1 MKGKFGKKVSL
12 IIVAILIISSLAT
25 VVYATGHSETLTA
38 IFRNITIYR
47 NNELVE
53 LELEENMYEPF
64 IVNGHTYVPLRAVV
78 NNIFDKEIIW
88 DGANY
93 RIYINDKPGQVPAEN
108 VDQYISLIIEKQNTI
123 NELNA
128 KIAELEKEIQSLKSQ
143 SKSVSLGDL
152 ERELNRRF
160 DRYKS
165 IRFDIDLAGNKDDVD
180 VRIYVDLDD
189 YWEEWNALKKSDIEK
204 YIEYIVDYIL
214 GYYKDADISG
224 YIEDKSVREKLV
236 NFYINT
242 SGRLVI
248 DHDSTG
254 PSSYELKKIEDRL
267 NSRYGEYKDVYFDI
281 YLSRDGDDVV
291 VEVRSENWDYLTK
304 SEKSELLRDIYSQIK
319 KKFSKATVY
328 GEVYDEAKRK
338 TISFKFNSKG
348 EPIF

>member
-53 LELEENMYEPF
+53 LELEEDMYEPF
-64 IVNGHTYVPLRAVV
+64 IVNGRTYVPLRAVS
-78 NNIFDKEIIW
+78 NIFDKEIIW

-152 ERELNRRF
+152 ERELNRRL
-160 DRYKS
+160 YKS
-165 IRFDIDLAGNKDDVD
+165 IRFDIDLAGNKDHINVG
-180 VRIYVDLDD
+180 IYVDLDD
-189 YWEEWNALKKSDIEK
+189 YWKEWESLKEYEIED
-204 YIEYIVDYIL
+204 YIEDIVDYIL
-214 GYYKDADISG
+214 GYYKDADIRG
-224 YIEDKSVREKLV
+224 FIEDNSTGDILV
-236 NFYINT
+236 YFYINT
-242 SGRLVI
+242 RGRLVI
-248 DHDSTG
+248 EHDSTG
-254 PSSYELKKIEDRL
+254 PSSDELKKIEDRL
-267 NSRYGEYKDVYFDI
+267 NSRYEEYKGVYFEI
-281 YLSRDGDDVV
+281 SLSRDGDDVV
-291 VEVRSENWDYLTK
+291 VEVYSGSWDYLTK
-304 SEKSELLRDIYSQIK
+304 SEKSELLRGIYSQIK

-328 GEVYDEAKRK
+328 GKVYDKAKGK
-338 TISFKFNSKG
+338 TIQFKFNSEG